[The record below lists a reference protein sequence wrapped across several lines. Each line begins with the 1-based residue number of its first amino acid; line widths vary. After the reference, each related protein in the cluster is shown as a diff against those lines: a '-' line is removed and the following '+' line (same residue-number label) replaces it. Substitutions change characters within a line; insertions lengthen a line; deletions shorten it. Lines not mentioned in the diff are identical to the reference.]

1 VIAAPIA
8 AWLVRHVPPRILGSA
23 VGGLIILTNTRTIVR
38 SDWVAAATGVRG
50 VVYAVV
56 AVVWVAALAF
66 SIRAHLSEREVE
78 RLTRAVAG
86 DEPRDPERV
95 G

>member
-1 VIAAPIA
+1 
-8 AWLVRHVPPRILGSA
+8 
-23 VGGLIILTNTRTIVR
+23 
-38 SDWVAAATGVRG
+38 VRG